1 MEENID
7 SYEELETQRLI
18 LRKIVD
24 ADALNLYNNIYNN
37 YDYYKYYYQLP
48 FENFDDYKK
57 LVEKYKDYYSNGNYF
72 RWGIVIKETNEIIGI
87 IQLHSR
93 EYLNNNIQ
101 IGYIIGYNYNGFGY
115 AKEAVSKV
123 IDFAFNKINIHRI
136 DAMIVE
142 ENKSSI
148 KLVESIGMRLEHIR
162 EDGYKIGDKYYNQKI
177 YKMIN
182 KN

>member
-1 MEENID
+1 MKENID
-7 SYEELETQRLI
+7 LYEELETERLI

-24 ADALNLYNNIYNN
+24 TDAINLYNNIYNN
-37 YDYYKYYYQLP
+37 YEYYKYYYQLP
-48 FENFDDYKK
+48 FENLDDYKN

-72 RWGIVIKETNEIIGI
+72 KWGIVIKDTNEIIGI

-93 EYLNNNIQ
+93 DYLNNNTQ
-101 IGYIIGYNYNGFGY
+101 IGYIIGYNYNGVGY
-115 AKEAVSKV
+115 AKESVSKV

-136 DAMIVE
+136 DAMIADMNE
-142 ENKSSI
+142 SSI
-148 KLVESIGMRLEHIR
+148 KLVESIGMTLESVR
-162 EDGYKIGDKYYNQKI
+162 EDGYKIGNKYYNQKV